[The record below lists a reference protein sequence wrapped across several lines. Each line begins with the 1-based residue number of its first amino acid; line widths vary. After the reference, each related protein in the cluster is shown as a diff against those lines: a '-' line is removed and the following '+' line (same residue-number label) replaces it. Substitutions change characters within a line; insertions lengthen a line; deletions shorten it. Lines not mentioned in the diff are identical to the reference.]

1 MFFFLFIFMFPV
13 TDMYNKDPCEDDLF
27 IYKGVIAL
35 FTNVFILLL
44 LSLLC
49 TLLTLSSF
57 ILSLVMKT
65 HNELRL
71 IFIRPAR

>member
-1 MFFFLFIFMFPV
+1 MFFFLFISMFPV
-13 TDMYNKDPCEDDLF
+13 TLDNMYNKDPCEDDLF
-27 IYKGVIAL
+27 IYKRVIAL
-35 FTNVFILLL
+35 FTNVFIL